1 MTSDLWVRRRGGGIR
16 RGAAV
21 TALILLG
28 VLALAAAGRAEEDVP
43 PPLNL
48 WPLFDDRVDPL
59 ENARVRSGV
68 GPLIHHSESLD
79 GNVRERALHPLFFWR
94 GDTAAQTSEW
104 EFLYPLA
111 TYRRRENDWDAQF
124 LFLLNARGEGSP
136 EAGREER
143 ADFFPFYFSGVREDG
158 QKYSGSLP
166 FYGKV
171 YNRLFWEEF
180 DWVLFPLYARTVRAG
195 VENRYFPW
203 PLISVTRGVNPE
215 DNHRGFRI
223 VPLYGREVKE
233 GVFEKSFVLWPFF
246 LRQRTGLDGNEP
258 EDVLWVFPFYIARR
272 SPMLDQ
278 TTLVWPLYTHT
289 EDRAKHYEQWDI
301 LWPFVK
307 YARGEGRQ
315 TRIFFPLYME
325 DHKLLKDEYLM
336 REIRYDDFAVLYPLY
351 IRQREEIIGS
361 RKARDRI
368 LWFLYSDT
376 REEGRD
382 GASRRIDAWPLM
394 RYDRDREGT
403 VVFQTLALLEAFVPR
418 NEWVER
424 NYSPLWAL
432 YTYRANPAGES
443 VHSFLWNLL
452 RHEETLAG
460 RSVEV
465 LGPLLAYR
473 ETGGGEESRFS
484 LLGGLLRYDVKGGAR
499 TLRLG
504 GAEVITWTATPQAVA
519 TLEAAGGI
527 R

>member
-1 MTSDLWVRRRGGGIR
+1 
-16 RGAAV
+16 
-21 TALILLG
+21 
-28 VLALAAAGRAEEDVP
+28 
-43 PPLNL
+43 
-48 WPLFDDRVDPL
+48 
-59 ENARVRSGV
+59 
-68 GPLIHHSESLD
+68 
-79 GNVRERALHPLFFWR
+79 
-94 GDTAAQTSEW
+94 
-104 EFLYPLA
+104 
-111 TYRRRENDWDAQF
+111 
-124 LFLLNARGEGSP
+124 
-136 EAGREER
+136 
-143 ADFFPFYFSGVREDG
+143 
-158 QKYSGSLP
+158 
-166 FYGKV
+166 
-171 YNRLFWEEF
+171 
-180 DWVLFPLYARTVRAG
+180 
-195 VENRYFPW
+195 
-203 PLISVTRGVNPE
+203 
-215 DNHRGFRI
+215 
-223 VPLYGREVKE
+223 VKE

-258 EDVLWVFPFYIARR
+258 EDVLWIFPFYIARR
-272 SPMLDQ
+272 SPLLDQ
-278 TTLVWPLYTHT
+278 TTVVWPLFTHT
-289 EDRAKHYEQWDI
+289 EDRAKHYEQWDV

-315 TRIFFPLYME
+315 TRIFFPFYME

-382 GASRRIDAWPLM
+382 GSSRRIDAWPLM

-452 RHEETLAG
+452 RHEETPAG
-460 RSVEV
+460 RSVEL

-473 ETGGGEESRFS
+473 ETTRGEASRFS
-484 LLGGLLRYDVKGGAR
+484 FLGGLLRYDVTGGAR
-499 TLRLG
+499 SLRLG
-504 GAEVITWTATPQAVA
+504 GAEVVSWTATPQAVA
-519 TLEAAGGI
+519 TLEAAGGN